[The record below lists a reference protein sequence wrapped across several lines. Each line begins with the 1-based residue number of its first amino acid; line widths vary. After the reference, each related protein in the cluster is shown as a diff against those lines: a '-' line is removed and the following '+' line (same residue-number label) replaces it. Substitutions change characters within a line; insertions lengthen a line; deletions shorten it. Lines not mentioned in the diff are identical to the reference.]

1 MASSSSSPLAGP
13 CALQSAG
20 DELPQRGEGELLGE
34 RPHPA
39 APGERTAVDRGA
51 DELAGEQGVA
61 QRAGPQEVEDLA
73 VDRPAQ
79 RLAHQPVE
87 NGPPERLQVEP
98 FAQPVLP
105 QPDDRVGDVLATPH
119 RGQHPQAVL
128 GRELVHQ
135 CGRGLVQRVGVVD
148 GEHRGLAG
156 EDGLRPRARDAAAS
170 SMGSSGA
177 KAPRGTTPDDRVAPT
192 RRTRRPR
199 PRPARPPRPAG
210 GTCRRRPRRPARH
223 RAGARGLGRGSS
235 SLRAR
240 RRAIRLQPATSSP
253 ASPMLRSGAPPVRSR
268 ITDDRGDAACEIGP
282 SARGP
287 LPLGA
292 QVAGSGGA
300 VSGRDSPRPPG
311 APGPAGLAGAGRG
324 R

>member
-1 MASSSSSPLAGP
+1 MSSQAG
-13 CALQSAG
+13 
-20 DELPQRGEGELLGE
+20 RGGELLGE

-128 GRELVHQ
+128 GRELVHE
-135 CGRGLVQRVGVVD
+135 CGRGLVQRVGIVD

-156 EDGLRPRARDAAAS
+156 EDGLRAGP
-170 SMGSSGA
+170 G
-177 KAPRGTTPDDRVAPT
+177 
-192 RRTRRPR
+192 
-199 PRPARPPRPAG
+199 RPPRRRWAAAG
-210 GTCRRRPRRPARH
+210 RRRRGNDAGRPRRPHPQGAQARVLGPLD
-223 RAGARGLGRGSS
+223 RLGQQAGLADAGLAGQHDTARGAA
-235 SLRAR
+235 RAS
-240 RRAIRLQPATSSP
+240 AALELPLAPDEGPSGLQPATSSP
-253 ASPMLRSGAPPVRSR
+253 
-268 ITDDRGDAACEIGP
+268 
-282 SARGP
+282 
-287 LPLGA
+287 
-292 QVAGSGGA
+292 VAHA
-300 VSGRDSPRPPG
+300 T
-311 APGPAGLAGAGRG
+311 
-324 R
+324 